1 MSPVSPRTQPRQAR
15 SRFTVDAILEATER
29 LLSRAEKVST
39 RGIAHLAGVSVGT
52 LYQYFPAKEAAVAAA
67 IDKRLADDEERLL
80 RVFARMRGQPLE
92 QAVREVIEAFVP
104 ESAWERA
111 LYPKLVD
118 TLESVERLRP
128 VQEVLARFEALLS
141 REFECRRDELDP
153 QLDPQHA
160 ATVVLHSQRAAL
172 FSLARSHP
180 ELPRDVVVDHLL
192 RLGMRYLSPCQAGSS
207 SGRGA
212 TP

>member
-1 MSPVSPRTQPRQAR
+1 MSPVSPRTHPRQAR

-52 LYQYFPAKEAAVAAA
+52 LYQYFPAKEAAVAAV
-67 IDKRLADDEERLL
+67 IDKRLADDEERLH

-92 QAVREVIEAFVP
+92 DAVREVIEAFVP
-104 ESAWERA
+104 ESEWERA

-128 VQEVLARFEALLS
+128 VQDVLARFEALLA
-141 REFECRRDELDP
+141 REFESRRGEIDP
-153 QLDPQHA
+153 DLAPAEA

-172 FSLARSHP
+172 FALARSHP
-180 ELPRDVVVDHLL
+180 ELPRATVIEHLL
-192 RLGMRYLSPCQAGSS
+192 RLGMRYLTPRQAGGASS
-207 SGRGA
+207 
-212 TP
+212 